1 LPGYPGGD
9 SAATITNTAVH
20 KIDITRWMFESEIV
34 EVSWHAGKSTPTD
47 PHRKDPQV
55 LLLRN
60 ENDTLTVLDVFVNA
74 RYGYDVRCEVVG
86 AAGAISLAATPLTRL
101 DQALQSRIAYPSD
114 WLPRFAEAY
123 RLQLQAWIDSL
134 ADNQPSPLASA
145 EDGRAATAVAAA
157 LIESMSDH
165 GAPVAGNNPRR

>member
-1 LPGYPGGD
+1 
-9 SAATITNTAVH
+9 
-20 KIDITRWMFESEIV
+20 
-34 EVSWHAGKSTPTD
+34 
-47 PHRKDPQV
+47 V

-60 ENDTLTVLDVFVNA
+60 DNDTLTVLDVFVNA
-74 RYGYDVRCEVVG
+74 RCGYDVRCEVIG
-86 AAGAISLAATPLTRL
+86 AAGAI
-101 DQALQSRIAYPSD
+101 
-114 WLPRFAEAY
+114 
-123 RLQLQAWIDSL
+123 SL